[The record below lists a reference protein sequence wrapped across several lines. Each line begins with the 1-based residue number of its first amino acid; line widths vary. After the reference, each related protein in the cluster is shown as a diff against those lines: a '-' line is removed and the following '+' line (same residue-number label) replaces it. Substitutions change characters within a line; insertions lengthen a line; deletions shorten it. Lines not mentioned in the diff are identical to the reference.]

1 MSQQKILWA
10 DDEIDLL
17 KPHILFLTKKG
28 YDVTPVLS
36 GLDAIEKCEEEE
48 FDIIFLDENM
58 PGMTGLEAL
67 EQIKRIKP
75 NIPVVMITKSEE
87 EYIMEDAIGAKI
99 ADYLIKPINPKQI
112 LLSVKRLLDT
122 RKLVTEKT
130 NSAYQQDFQSIM
142 MSFMNDMD
150 WEDWV
155 ETYKKLVYW
164 DLEINQTESKSMSE
178 VFEMQKNEANHNFC
192 RFIKDNYVDWMEET
206 EGRPILSPELLPEKV
221 FPYVKENDESVF
233 FILVDNLRY
242 DQWKVIEPLI
252 ADLYNIKEDV
262 YCPILP
268 TTTAY
273 ARNAIF
279 SGLMPAEIEATY
291 PEWWVN
297 DNDDESK
304 NNYEEQLLGEQLLRN
319 GINEKYSYNKI
330 IRASQG
336 KQLNEQINT
345 LMHKKFNAVVYN
357 FVDMLSHARTDTN
370 MVREL
375 APDEAAYRSITKSW
389 FEHSTLFEMLKIL
402 AEKDCKVYI
411 TTDHGTVR
419 TRKPYKIVGDR
430 ETNTNLRYK
439 QGKNLSYNKKG
450 VLIAKHPEDFG
461 LPKNEIS
468 TSYVFAME
476 DTFFAY
482 PNNYNYY
489 VSYYKDT
496 FQHGGVSIDEMIIPF
511 IELSKK

>member
-1 MSQQKILWA
+1 MSQQRILWA

-28 YDVTPVLS
+28 YEVTPVLS

-67 EQIKRIKP
+67 EQIKRIRP
-75 NIPVVMITKSEE
+75 SIPVVMITKSEE

-112 LLSVKRLLDT
+112 LLSVKKLLDKK
-122 RKLVTEKT
+122 KLVDEKT

-155 ETYKKLVYW
+155 ETYKKIVYW
-164 DLEINQTESKSMSE
+164 DLEINQTENKSMSE

-192 RFIKDNYVDWMEET
+192 RFIKDNYEDWMDEPDE
-206 EGRPILSPELLPEKV
+206 RPVLSHELLAEKV
-221 FPYVKENDESVF
+221 FPYVKENDKPVF
-233 FILVDNLRY
+233 FILIDNLRY

-252 ADLYNIKEDV
+252 SELYSVKEDV

-279 SGLMPAEIEATY
+279 SGLMPSEIEATY

-297 DNDDESK
+297 DNDEESK
-304 NNYEEQLLGEQLLRN
+304 NNYEEELLGEQLLRHRID
-319 GINEKYSYNKI
+319 GKYSYHKI
-330 IRASQG
+330 IRTSQG
-336 KQLNEQINT
+336 KQVNDQINS
-345 LMHKKFNAVVYN
+345 LMHRKFNAIVYN

-389 FEHSTLFEMLKIL
+389 FEHSSLYEMLKIL

-439 QGKNLSYNKKG
+439 QGKNLSYNKKN
-450 VLIAKHPEDFG
+450 VLAVKHPEDFG
-461 LPKNEIS
+461 LPKTEVS
-468 TSYVFAME
+468 TSFVFAME
-476 DTFFAY
+476 DYFFAY

-496 FQHGGVSIDEMIIPF
+496 FQHGGISIDEMIIPF
-511 IELSKK
+511 IELGQK